1 MTNATFISMVREE
14 FESIVDPVMLSKL
27 YQIEYVQAPDEEEK
41 DIEVQGQISEIPV
54 DVFSQLT
61 PT

>member
-27 YQIEYVQAPDEEEK
+27 YQIEYVQAPEQEK
-41 DIEVQGQISEIPV
+41 DIEVQGHISEIPV

>member
-1 MTNATFISMVREE
+1 MVREE

-27 YQIEYVQAPDEEEK
+27 YQIEYVQAPEEEK